1 LNAKQRKTELGTV
14 TSALTFPSAVGVPP
28 EVWAPD
34 TSRSYEIASS
44 FAKNSQPLGLQS
56 GSCQSRTIALCYRVL
71 QMDADSLKRRYK
83 NTLPASGYE
92 WISNRESIK
101 DEVAS
106 LDMPLV
112 HGLGRPAEA
121 PCFTGM
127 YACCISTVA
136 IR

>member
-1 LNAKQRKTELGTV
+1 LNAKQRKTELGSV

-44 FAKNSQPLGLQS
+44 FAKNGQPLGLPS
-56 GSCQSRTIALCYRVL
+56 GRANHAPLHFCYHVL
-71 QMDADSLKRRYK
+71 QMDADNLKSRYK

-92 WISNRESIK
+92 WISNRESIN

-112 HGLGRPAEA
+112 HGLGRPVEA
-121 PCFTGM
+121 PCYTGM
-127 YACCISTVA
+127 YA
-136 IR
+136 